1 MYVTLLKRSRL
12 LPIGILS
19 KSHLNERC
27 GNEHVFPAYIFFEEI
42 FKYFT
47 ILVRGDPMER
57 IAKDDFIQG
66 FVPHHNH
73 GSVDY
78 TSVEDGHVHQCLDI
92 TSPPIQTED
101 GNHIHY
107 TEGYVLFEDGHTHH
121 YRAYSGPAIPVGNG
135 MHVHYYDFYTTEND
149 GHRHHVRGV
158 DQPSPGNK

>member
-1 MYVTLLKRSRL
+1 VYVTLLKRSRL

-27 GNEHVFPAYIFFEEI
+27 GNEHVFPAYIFFEEL

-73 GSVDY
+73 GSV
-78 TSVEDGHVHQCLDI
+78 EIGRAHV
-92 TSPPIQTED
+92 
-101 GNHIHY
+101 
-107 TEGYVLFEDGHTHH
+107 
-121 YRAYSGPAIPVGNG
+121 
-135 MHVHYYDFYTTEND
+135 
-149 GHRHHVRGV
+149 
-158 DQPSPGNK
+158 